1 MSIPEATK
9 KHLAAVRKKLSTQ
22 EIMTALEAGGLPA
35 MRKLVPN
42 FRVARDPLGTELFY
56 IPRTPFS
63 IRPRT

>member
-1 MSIPEATK
+1 MISPGSGGRPACRLK
-9 KHLAAVRKKLSTQ
+9 
-22 EIMTALEAGGLPA
+22 EAGGLPA